1 MVAMRAM
8 INLTVATLIKSC
20 SNIIVLL
27 NFNICTGNAVMAA
40 YVGLNLNYHKHP
52 IDTQTT

>member
-8 INLTVATLIKSC
+8 INLTVATLIKNC

-27 NFNICTGNAVMAA
+27 NICTGNAVMAA